1 VLLGVATEISIATT
15 EKIAAQFLCGSE
27 ILSAGDLLYVW
38 C

>member
-1 VLLGVATEISIATT
+1 VLLRITAEISIAAT
-15 EKIAAQFLCGSE
+15 EKITAQFLCGFE

>member
-1 VLLGVATEISIATT
+1 VLLRVATEISIAAT
-15 EKIAAQFLCGSE
+15 EKIATQFLFGSE